1 MRQVIVVIVLGIA
14 LTIAIVISIHHEK
27 KEALLVLHAGSLAAP
42 FGELEKEFEK
52 IYGVDVQREA
62 AGSKATIRKVTEL
75 GKKADVVASADYT
88 LIENMMISSAPK
100 YANFCIQF
108 ARNKIVIAYTNKS
121 AYKNEIN
128 ESNWYKILARKNV
141 RFGFSNPNDDPCG
154 YRALMV
160 VQLAEIYYGNDTIFD
175 ELIEENTAI
184 TATQENGSYI
194 IHVPSSAEL
203 GIDVAKIAMRSA
215 EIDLMASLETGD
227 IDYLFI
233 YRSVAY
239 QHRYSG
245 VYFTELP
252 EEIDLSS
259 SEFAD
264 FYSKIKVSFASGDI
278 IEAKPIVYGVTIPV
292 NAKNEEMAIKFIALL
307 LNETGQEIFE
317 RNGQIPIT
325 PAMCDNTTALP
336 PELRKYVA

>member
-1 MRQVIVVIVLGIA
+1 MHHAAVAIVLGIT
-14 LTIAIVISIHHEK
+14 LVIAIAVFIHHER
-27 KEALLVLHAGSLAAP
+27 KETLTIFHAGSLATP
-42 FGELEKEFEK
+42 FGELEKKFEK
-52 IYGVDVQREA
+52 IHGVDVQREA

-88 LIENMMISSAPK
+88 LIEDMMISSAPK

-108 ARNKIVIAYTNKS
+108 AKNKMVIAYTNRS
-121 AYKNEIN
+121 MYKDEIN

-175 ELIEENTAI
+175 ELIEKNTAI

-203 GIDVAKIAMRSA
+203 GINVAKIAMRSA

-245 VYFTELP
+245 VNFIELP

-259 SEFAD
+259 NEFAD
-264 FYSKIKVSFASGDI
+264 FYSKIKVSFASGDV
-278 IEAKPIVYGVTIPV
+278 IEAKPIVYGITIPV
-292 NAKNEEMAIKFIALL
+292 NAKNEEMAIKFVAML

-325 PAMCDNTTALP
+325 PAICDNITALP

>member
-233 YRSVAY
+233 YRSVA
-239 QHRYSG
+239 
-245 VYFTELP
+245 
-252 EEIDLSS
+252 
-259 SEFAD
+259 
-264 FYSKIKVSFASGDI
+264 
-278 IEAKPIVYGVTIPV
+278 
-292 NAKNEEMAIKFIALL
+292 
-307 LNETGQEIFE
+307 
-317 RNGQIPIT
+317 
-325 PAMCDNTTALP
+325 
-336 PELRKYVA
+336 

>member
-1 MRQVIVVIVLGIA
+1 MRQAIVAIVLGIA
-14 LTIAIVISIHHEK
+14 LTIVIAISIHYER
-27 KEALLVLHAGSLAAP
+27 KETLLVLHAGSLATP

-52 IYGVDVQREA
+52 TYGIDVRREA

-88 LIENMMISSAPK
+88 LIEDMMISSAPK

-108 ARNKIVIAYTNKS
+108 AKNKMVIAYTNKS
-121 AYKNEIN
+121 AYKDEIN

-154 YRALMV
+154 YRTLMV

-175 ELIEENTAI
+175 ELIEKNTAI
-184 TATQENGSYI
+184 TAMQENGSYI

-203 GIDVAKIAMRSA
+203 GINVAKIAMRSA

-233 YRSVAY
+233 YRSGAY

-245 VYFTELP
+245 VNFIELP
-252 EEIDLSS
+252 EGIDLSS

-264 FYSKIKVSFASGDI
+264 FYSKIKVSFASGDT
-278 IEAKPIVYGVTIPV
+278 IEAKPIVYGITIPV
-292 NAKNEEMAIKFIALL
+292 NAKNEEMAIKFISLL

-325 PAMCDNTTALP
+325 PAICDNITALP

>member
-1 MRQVIVVIVLGIA
+1 MHRIAVAIVLIVALILLIA
-14 LTIAIVISIHHEK
+14 LFIHSSQKETLTIF
-27 KEALLVLHAGSLAAP
+27 HAGSLATP

-52 IYGVDVQREA
+52 IYGADVRREA
-62 AGSKATIRKVTEL
+62 TGSKATIRKITEL

-88 LIENMMISSAPK
+88 LIEDMMISSYPK

-108 ARNKIVIAYTNKS
+108 AKNRMVIAYTNKS
-121 AYKNEIN
+121 VYKDEIN
-128 ESNWYKILARKNV
+128 EGNWYKILARKNV

-154 YRALMV
+154 YRALISI
-160 VQLAEIYYGNDTIFD
+160 QLAEIYYGNDTIFD
-175 ELIEENTAI
+175 KLIEENTAI
-184 TATQENGSYI
+184 DATEENGSYI

-203 GIDVAKIAMRSA
+203 GINVAKIAMRSA

-239 QHRYSG
+239 QHRHSG
-245 VYFTELP
+245 VNFIELP

-259 SEFAD
+259 SELAD
-264 FYSKIKVSFASGDI
+264 FYSKIKISFASGDV
-278 IEAKPIVYGVTIPV
+278 IEGKPIVYGVTIPV
-292 NAKNEEMAIKFIALL
+292 NAKNEEMAVKFIALL
-307 LNETGQEIFE
+307 LNETGQEILR

-325 PAMCDNTTALP
+325 PAICNNITALP

>member
-1 MRQVIVVIVLGIA
+1 M
-14 LTIAIVISIHHEK
+14 
-27 KEALLVLHAGSLAAP
+27 
-42 FGELEKEFEK
+42 
-52 IYGVDVQREA
+52 
-62 AGSKATIRKVTEL
+62 
-75 GKKADVVASADYT
+75 
-88 LIENMMISSAPK
+88 
-100 YANFCIQF
+100 
-108 ARNKIVIAYTNKS
+108 VIAYTNKS
-121 AYKNEIN
+121 IYKDEIN
-128 ESNWYKILARKNV
+128 ESNWYKILTRKNV

-154 YRALMV
+154 YRTLMV

-175 ELIEENTAI
+175 ELIEKNTAI
-184 TATQENGSYI
+184 TSEGENGSYT

-203 GIDVAKIAMRSA
+203 GINVAKIAMRSA

-245 VYFTELP
+245 VNFIELP

-259 SEFAD
+259 SELAD
-264 FYSKIKVSFASGDI
+264 FYGKVKVSFASGDI
-278 IEAKPIVYGVTIPV
+278 IEAKPIVYGITIPL

-317 RNGQIPIT
+317 QNGQIPIM
-325 PAMCDNTTALP
+325 PAVCDNITALP
-336 PELRKYVA
+336 PELKKYVV